1 MVEEPTVK
9 KPPPTQHISFEDEEA
24 QIVTEIPKLTGLTH
38 PDLSEEEIQEF
49 VQKYNIELSYTP
61 EDNFRQLSHL
71 TLGIGFVL
79 GFIIWITS
87 IGKPGDDSSLACCSL
102 MLIAVGIAPLFDAG
116 YYAKKKEWQ
125 QKHATNHN
133 SSDISIAINVILG
146 MIFLLIGIVLFL
158 LYIIKL

>member
-1 MVEEPTVK
+1 
-9 KPPPTQHISFEDEEA
+9 
-24 QIVTEIPKLTGLTH
+24 
-38 PDLSEEEIQEF
+38 
-49 VQKYNIELSYTP
+49 
-61 EDNFRQLSHL
+61 
-71 TLGIGFVL
+71 
-79 GFIIWITS
+79 
-87 IGKPGDDSSLACCSL
+87 

-158 LYIIKL
+158 LYIIKM